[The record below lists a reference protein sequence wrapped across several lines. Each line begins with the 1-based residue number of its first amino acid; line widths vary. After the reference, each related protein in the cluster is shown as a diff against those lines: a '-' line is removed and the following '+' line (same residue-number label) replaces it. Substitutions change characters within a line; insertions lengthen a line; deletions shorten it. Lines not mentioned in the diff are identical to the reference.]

1 MTDLTDP
8 NVQQAAAAL
17 AAGNITSRALTQAYL
32 DRIAAR
38 DGDVNAYITVTAE
51 TALAQADE
59 SDARSERLGPL
70 DGVPIALKDNIDV
83 AGVTTT
89 NGMGPRNRPVPETD
103 APVVERLRAA
113 GAVVLGKLN
122 MHEGAL
128 GATTDNEHHGRTQNP
143 WARGVTPGGSSGGSS
158 AAVAARLCAAA
169 LGTDT
174 MGSVRLPAA
183 YCGVAGLK
191 PTFGLVSTRGVA
203 ALSWRLDHVG
213 PLCRSVADLG
223 LMLDAMAGHDPNS
236 IESVRAPDDGSYAV
250 DAPHNLA
257 GVRVGVI
264 ANFDTVEISADVL
277 HGFQAALAQ
286 LESMGAQEQRL
297 TLPDYDPSVARR
309 AGLLVSEAEAAV
321 FHESDLADHP
331 AAFSDTF
338 RSMLAYGRDV
348 KGDRLIKAER
358 AVQHAGFALRRAF
371 DEVDVIAAPTTP
383 QTAFPFAQAAPANQ
397 ADLTAP
403 ANFAGC
409 PAVSVPCGVSATG
422 LPLGLQLIG
431 PPFGERQLLGLA
443 MAFEAA
449 SGYHLPPLPADDF

>member
-1 MTDLTDP
+1 M
-8 NVQQAAAAL
+8 A
-17 AAGNITSRALTQAYL
+17 SRAWLRTSSDVAAST
-32 DRIAAR
+32 REAAR
-38 DGDVNAYITVTAE
+38 A
-51 TALAQADE
+51 ADRLRA
-59 SDARSERLGPL
+59 SAARLGQLHGLPL
-70 DGVPIALKDNIDV
+70 VIKDNIDV
-83 AGVTTT
+83 AGVATT
-89 NGMGPRNRPVPETD
+89 NGMGPRNRPVPDVD
-103 APVVERLRAA
+103 APVVARLRAV
-113 GAVVLGKLN
+113 GAVLLGKLN

-143 WARGVTPGGSSGGSS
+143 WARGVTPGGSSGGSG

-203 ALSWRLDHVG
+203 PLSWRLDHVG

-223 LMLDAMAGHDPNS
+223 LLLDAMAGHDPDS
-236 IESVRAPDDGSYAV
+236 MESVVAPDDGSYAV
-250 DAPHNLA
+250 TAPHNLV
-257 GVRVGVI
+257 GLRVGVI
-264 ANFDTVEISADVL
+264 ANFDTVEIAADVL

-286 LESMGAQEQRL
+286 LESMGVQEQRL
-297 TLPDYDPSVARR
+297 TLPDYDPSAARR

-331 AAFSDTF
+331 AAFSDAF
-338 RSMLAYGRDV
+338 RSMLAYGREV

-371 DEVDVIAAPTTP
+371 DAVDVIAAPTTP
-383 QTAFPFAQAAPANQ
+383 QTAFPFDEAAPANQ

-409 PAVSVPCGVSATG
+409 PAVTVPCGVSASG
-422 LPLGLQLIG
+422 LPIGLQLIG
-431 PPFGERQLLGLA
+431 PPFGERYLLSLA

-449 SGYHLPPLPADDF
+449 CGYHLPPLPAEGF

>member
-1 MTDLTDP
+1 MTGLTELSVRD
-8 NVQQAAAAL
+8 AATAL
-17 AAGNITSRALTQAYL
+17 AAGDITSRALAQAYL
-32 DRIAAR
+32 DRIAAI

-59 SDARSERLGPL
+59 SDARAARLGPL

-89 NGMGPRNRPVPETD
+89 NGMGPRNHPVPATD
-103 APVVERLRAA
+103 APVVARLRAA
-113 GAVVLGKLN
+113 GAVLLGKLN

-128 GATTDNEHHGRTQNP
+128 GATTDNAHHGRAQNP
-143 WARGVTPGGSSGGSS
+143 WARGVTPGGSSGGSG

-203 ALSWRLDHVG
+203 PLSWRLDHVG
-213 PLCRSVADLG
+213 PLCRTVADLG
-223 LMLDAMAGHDPNS
+223 LMLDAMAGHDPDS
-236 IESVRAPDDGSYAV
+236 MESVAAPDAGGYAAE
-250 DAPHNLA
+250 APHNLTD
-257 GVRVGVI
+257 VRVGVI

-277 HGFQAALAQ
+277 HGFQAALAR
-286 LESMGAQEQRL
+286 LESMGAREQRL
-297 TLPDYDPSVARR
+297 TLPDYDPSLARR

-321 FHESDLADHP
+321 FHEPDLADHP

-348 KGDRLIKAER
+348 KGDRLVKAER
-358 AVQHAGFALRRAF
+358 TVQHAGFALRRAF

-383 QTAFPFAQAAPANQ
+383 QTAFPFDQPVPANQ

-409 PAVSVPCGVSATG
+409 PAVSLPCGVSESG

-431 PPFGERQLLGLA
+431 PPFSERYLLGLA

-449 SGYHLPPLPADDF
+449 CGYHLPPLPAAGF